1 MKRLVALLFIA
12 VLVSGCSDDGGSD
25 DSSGTAGTSSTTT
38 EASAPSESEEPE
50 RFEGSVEDFYRVPDP
65 LPDGAPG
72 DVIRTM
78 PVDAPDGEAGL
89 RIMYLSTD
97 AEDDVRAVTGLVYHP
112 TGEAPEGGWPVLAW
126 AHGTSGLAAPCAP
139 SRNPAAPP
147 AFGVEGVRV
156 ATDYIGLGPEGEIHP
171 YLSAAAEG
179 HAVIDGV
186 AAARS
191 LPEVGAGDEWVVAGV
206 SQGGHAALVTGE
218 QASERLPDAELLG
231 TVAIAPGAE
240 LGSTYGDEIQI
251 KIITTMVLVGVA
263 AEDPSVKVEDYL
275 DPEAAAAAQVI
286 ETGCVADVITALPA
300 LAAAPDYFT
309 TDPRTTALG
318 EEWLEQNDP
327 GQVVSD
333 APLLVVQGGQDILVV
348 PARTD
353 ALIERECGIGQV
365 VDLLEVPEG
374 DHDTVTGLAE
384 DDIAAWVAARFAGE
398 EPTTTCS

>member
-1 MKRLVALLFIA
+1 MLVVAL
-12 VLVSGCSDDGGSD
+12 VLAGCTGDDAD
-25 DSSGTAGTSSTTT
+25 DDAAPDTT
-38 EASAPSESEEPE
+38 EATESTVSGETETEGPDVEE
-50 RFEGSVEDFYRVPDP
+50 FDGSVEDFYRVPDP
-65 LPDGAPG
+65 LPSGAPG
-72 DVIRTM
+72 DVLRTM
-78 PVDAPDGEAGL
+78 PVEAPEGETGL
-89 RIMYLSTD
+89 RVMYLSTD
-97 AEDDVRAVTGLVYHP
+97 AEDDVRAVTGLIYVP
-112 TGEAPEGGWPVLAW
+112 TDEAPEGGWPVVAW

-139 SRNPAAPP
+139 SRAPAPPP

-191 LPEVGAGDEWVVAGV
+191 LPDVHAGDQWVVTGV

-218 QASERLPDAELLG
+218 MAAERLPDAELLG
-231 TVAIAPGAE
+231 TVAIAPGSE

-263 AEDPSVKVEDYL
+263 AEDPSVAIEDYL
-275 DPEAAAAAQVI
+275 GPEAAAAAQVI
-286 ETGCVADVITALPA
+286 ETGCVADIIGGALVGIA
-300 LAAAPDYFT
+300 GSPDYFT
-309 TDPRTTALG
+309 TDPRTSPVG
-318 EEWLEQNDP
+318 EAWLEENDP
-327 GQVVSD
+327 GQVVSE

-384 DDIAAWVAARFAGE
+384 DDIATWLAARFAGE
-398 EPTTTCS
+398 PAATTCD